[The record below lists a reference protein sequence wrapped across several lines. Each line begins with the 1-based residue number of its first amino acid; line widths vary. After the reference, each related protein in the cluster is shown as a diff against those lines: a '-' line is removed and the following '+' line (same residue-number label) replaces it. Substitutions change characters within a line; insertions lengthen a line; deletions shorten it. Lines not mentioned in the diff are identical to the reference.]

1 MSGSWNE
8 RGIRFRGEKRRRGC
22 RLPSFR
28 YLAPIFV
35 VRISSGGGAGG
46 GGGGETVKEGEG
58 RGRKE
63 ERKEWAGS
71 IGRDAI
77 PDCEPSETRR
87 RENPDFPF
95 IPFELALQTSRK

>member
-8 RGIRFRGEKRRRGC
+8 RGITFRGEKRRRGC

>member
-1 MSGSWNE
+1 MPITELSISSL
-8 RGIRFRGEKRRRGC
+8 R
-22 RLPSFR
+22 
-28 YLAPIFV
+28 LAPIFV
-35 VRISSGGGAGG
+35 ARISSG

>member
-1 MSGSWNE
+1 M
-8 RGIRFRGEKRRRGC
+8 
-22 RLPSFR
+22 
-28 YLAPIFV
+28 
-35 VRISSGGGAGG
+35 
-46 GGGGETVKEGEG
+46 KEGEG